1 MKNYHKSDYALNKY
15 RKGIVYKF
23 ADGIVEVTLEDYLR
37 ENPDKTEADFQAL
50 KRLSDE
56 WYLEQVRLETAQGNK
71 RVSLNGLEETEA
83 CATCWLDDEYIENEE
98 KKRVMI
104 AVDKLFREGHMTEKQ
119 KRRFIQRYIHGLT
132 LRQIAVKEAVYV
144 NSVADSLK
152 RATDKLK
159 RYFEKI

>member
-1 MKNYHKSDYALNKY
+1 MKNYRESDYALNKY
-15 RKGIVYKF
+15 SKGIVYKF

-56 WYLEQVRLETAQGNK
+56 WYLDQVRLETAQGNK

-83 CATCWLDDEYIENEE
+83 CATRALDDEYIENEE

>member
-23 ADGIVEVTLEDYLR
+23 ADGIVVVTLEDYLR

-56 WYLEQVRLETAQGNK
+56 WYLKQVRLETAQGNK

-83 CATCWLDDEYIENEE
+83 CATCSLDDEYIENEE

>member
-23 ADGIVEVTLEDYLR
+23 ADGIVEVPLEDYLR

-56 WYLEQVRLETAQGNK
+56 WYLKQVRLETAQGNK

-83 CATCWLDDEYIENEE
+83 CATCSLDDEYIENEE

>member
-1 MKNYHKSDYALNKY
+1 MKNYRESDYALNKY

-56 WYLEQVRLETAQGNK
+56 WYLKQVRLETAQGNK

-83 CATCWLDDEYIENEE
+83 CATCSLDDEYIENEE

>member
-1 MKNYHKSDYALNKY
+1 MKNYRESDYALNKY
-15 RKGIVYKF
+15 SKGIVYKF
-23 ADGIVEVTLEDYLR
+23 ADGIVVVTLEDYLR
-37 ENPDKTEADFQAL
+37 ENPDKTEADFQAI

-56 WYLEQVRLETAQGNK
+56 WYLDQVRLETAQGNK

-83 CATCWLDDEYIENEE
+83 CATRALDDEYIESEE
-98 KKRVMI
+98 KKRLMI

>member
-1 MKNYHKSDYALNKY
+1 MNNAASVEQFEGAL
-15 RKGIVYKF
+15 
-23 ADGIVEVTLEDYLR
+23 TLLC
-37 ENPDKTEADFQAL
+37 
-50 KRLSDE
+50 RLCTDM
-56 WYLEQVRLETAQGNK
+56 
-71 RVSLNGLEETEA
+71 
-83 CATCWLDDEYIENEE
+83 EYIENEE

>member
-1 MKNYHKSDYALNKY
+1 MKNYRESDYALNKY

-83 CATCWLDDEYIENEE
+83 CATRALDDEYIESEE
-98 KKRVMI
+98 KKRLMI
-104 AVDKLFREGHMTEKQ
+104 AVDKLFREGRMTEKQ
-119 KRRFIQRYIHGLT
+119 KRRFIQHYIYGLS
-132 LRQIAVKEAVYV
+132 LRQIAAAEAVHFTSVKE
-144 NSVADSLK
+144 NLKSVS
-152 RATDKLK
+152 DKL
-159 RYFEKI
+159 RRFFENL

>member
-23 ADGIVEVTLEDYLR
+23 ADGIVVVTLEDYLR
-37 ENPDKTEADFQAL
+37 ENPDKTEADFQAI

-56 WYLEQVRLETAQGNK
+56 WYLDQVRLETAQGNK

-83 CATCWLDDEYIENEE
+83 CATCSLDDEYIENEE

>member
-37 ENPDKTEADFQAL
+37 ENPDKTEADIQAL

-56 WYLEQVRLETAQGNK
+56 WYLKQVRLETAQGNK

-83 CATCWLDDEYIENEE
+83 CATCSLDDEYIENEE

-104 AVDKLFREGHMTEKQ
+104 AVDTLFREGHMTEKQ
-119 KRRFIQRYIHGLT
+119 KRRFIQRNIHGLT

>member
-56 WYLEQVRLETAQGNK
+56 WYLKSGTVGN
-71 RVSLNGLEETEA
+71 GA
-83 CATCWLDDEYIENEE
+83 
-98 KKRVMI
+98 
-104 AVDKLFREGHMTEKQ
+104 G
-119 KRRFIQRYIHGLT
+119 
-132 LRQIAVKEAVYV
+132 
-144 NSVADSLK
+144 
-152 RATDKLK
+152 
-159 RYFEKI
+159 

>member
-56 WYLEQVRLETAQGNK
+56 WYLKQVRLETAQGNK
-71 RVSLNGLEETEA
+71 RVCLNGLEETEA
-83 CATCWLDDEYIENEE
+83 CATCSLDDEYIENEE

>member
-56 WYLEQVRLETAQGNK
+56 WYLKQVRLETAQGNK

-83 CATCWLDDEYIENEE
+83 CATCSLDDEYIENVE

>member
-15 RKGIVYKF
+15 SKGIVYKF

-56 WYLEQVRLETAQGNK
+56 WYLDQVRLETAQGNK
-71 RVSLNGLEETEA
+71 WVSLNGLEETEA
-83 CATCWLDDEYIENEE
+83 CATRALDDEYIESEE
-98 KKRVMI
+98 KKRLMI
-104 AVDKLFREGHMTEKQ
+104 AVDKLFREGRMTQKQ
-119 KRRFIQRYIHGLT
+119 KRRFIQHYIHGLT

>member
-56 WYLEQVRLETAQGNK
+56 WYLEQVRSETAQGNK
-71 RVSLNGLEETEA
+71 RVSLNDLEETEA
-83 CATCWLDDEYIENEE
+83 CATRALDDEYIESEE
-98 KKRVMI
+98 KKRLVV
-104 AVDKLFREGHMTEKQ
+104 AVDKLFREGRMTEKQ
-119 KRRFIQRYIHGLT
+119 KRRFIQHYIRGLS
-132 LRQIAVKEAVYV
+132 LRQIAVKESVYFT
-144 NSVADSLK
+144 SVAESLK
-152 RATDKLK
+152 RATDKLQ
-159 RYFEKI
+159 RYFEQM